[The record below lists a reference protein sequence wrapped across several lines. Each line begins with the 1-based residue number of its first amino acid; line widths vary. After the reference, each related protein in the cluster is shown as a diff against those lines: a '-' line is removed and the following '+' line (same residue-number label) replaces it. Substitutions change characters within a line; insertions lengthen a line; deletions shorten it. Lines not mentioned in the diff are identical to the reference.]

1 MNRKHIRKLILQEF
15 RNRLVEQEEKK
26 KKSFPSRAAAQ
37 QAKEELEKNAALLGE
52 GVPPEGP
59 PGNGTMLSKADA
71 IKLADDLKEAISGT
85 ELASGQL
92 FGMGTNEEL
101 IIKTLKKIPTLAD
114 LSFVSHV
121 FGEKHSG
128 LFGTDSLADAL
139 QDEYGTFTEDEFYDV
154 RAEIEAIYN
163 RGLFALN
170 GEVYTLRQIRQVE
183 KRAKAAQQ
191 DLLKNVDQGDVDTF
205 GDYAVDAA
213 KATGAAAGIGAGA
226 AAGVGAVQGMAMAG
240 VTGTGLLASPA
251 AASALG
257 LTAAG
262 TITTATGAGAAAAS
276 GAAGVGAL
284 GGTVGGALGLSNP
297 VGWAILAAAAI
308 GIGLYVAFDSAEFN
322 EAELKMLS
330 PDFYRGLGTMFKELS
345 KNFQDAADAINLGEY
360 SEEGEEGSVGPGG
373 EGKEYPALGWG
384 LERSFI
390 ENIVRTMNAYD
401 ETRGGIEGYVK
412 STPAQAWNPQIQESW
427 SKFAPHALLNC
438 SIYEFHK
445 DKAEDAESWLTL
457 SAGMKS
463 DFPGYTPNP
472 RGCLAFCLDAYY
484 DEVRFGMG
492 SGSSGGGTP
501 APSPGDVDPNP
512 DSKPQKGGGKITI
525 ESTGG
530 SDRVP
535 LSVPFNNATEAALIR
550 SIEDQ
555 FSENAR
561 RTAIKAASLEFDII
575 LKNDGSIRRV
585 KRKKPMGGAERD
597 NFKGNLQNTV
607 EDALEGRMQI
617 FKKNPEKEKYLTPKG
632 NLRIVIV
639 IPGGYRI
646 R

>member
-1 MNRKHIRKLILQEF
+1 MTLLKQTPKLAA
-15 RNRLVEQEEKK
+15 
-26 KKSFPSRAAAQ
+26 RAIPFVGW
-37 QAKEELEKNAALLGE
+37 ALLAVE
-52 GVPPEGP
+52 
-59 PGNGTMLSKADA
+59 
-71 IKLADDLKEAISGT
+71 LADWAMSADISENTDLALDS
-85 ELASGQL
+85 
-92 FGMGTNEEL
+92 
-101 IIKTLKKIPTLAD
+101 TLYKRLQDFLKQGVGNIE
-114 LSFVSHV
+114 S
-121 FGEKHSG
+121 EI
-128 LFGTDSLADAL
+128 DAL
-139 QDEYGTFTEDEFYDV
+139 QGVPVTPVEED
-154 RAEIEAIYN
+154 
-163 RGLFALN
+163 
-170 GEVYTLRQIRQVE
+170 
-183 KRAKAAQQ
+183 
-191 DLLKNVDQGDVDTF
+191 
-205 GDYAVDAA
+205 
-213 KATGAAAGIGAGA
+213 
-226 AAGVGAVQGMAMAG
+226 
-240 VTGTGLLASPA
+240 
-251 AASALG
+251 
-257 LTAAG
+257 
-262 TITTATGAGAAAAS
+262 
-276 GAAGVGAL
+276 
-284 GGTVGGALGLSNP
+284 
-297 VGWAILAAAAI
+297 
-308 GIGLYVAFDSAEFN
+308 
-322 EAELKMLS
+322 
-330 PDFYRGLGTMFKELS
+330 
-345 KNFQDAADAINLGEY
+345 
-360 SEEGEEGSVGPGG
+360 EEGE
-373 EGKEYPALGWG
+373 GKDYPDLGWG

-390 ENIVRTMNAYD
+390 ENIVKTMNAYD

-445 DKAEDAESWLTL
+445 DKAGDADSWLAL
-457 SAGMKS
+457 SAAMKS

-484 DEVRFGMG
+484 DDVRFGKG
-492 SGSSGGGTP
+492 GTSSGGGGTP
-501 APSPGDVDPNP
+501 APAPGGVDPNP

-575 LKNDGSIRRV
+575 LKKDGSIRRV

-617 FKKNPEKEKYLTPKG
+617 FNKKQNPEKKKYLTPEG

>member
-26 KKSFPSRAAAQ
+26 QKSFPNRAAAQ

-59 PGNGTMLSKADA
+59 PGNGTMLSKNDA
-71 IKLADDLKEAISGT
+71 MKLADDFYEAFSGT

-92 FGMGTNEEL
+92 FGMGTNEDL
-101 IIKTLKKIPTLAD
+101 IIKTLGKIPTLAD
-114 LSFVSHV
+114 LSFVAN
-121 FGEKHSG
+121 EYDEMHSG
-128 LFGTDSLADAL
+128 IFGIDSLSDAL
-139 QDEYGTFTEDEFYDV
+139 SGEYSSFFNKDEFYKV
-154 RAEIEAIYN
+154 RVAIEAVYN

-170 GEVYTLRQIRQVE
+170 GEVYTVRQMRQVE

-191 DLLKNVDQGDVDTF
+191 DFLKNVDKGNVDT
-205 GDYAVDAA
+205 YADRALETAQVGATAA
-213 KATGAAAGIGAGA
+213 GVTTGAL
-226 AAGVGAVQGMAMAG
+226 AGVGAVAGIVAAQGAT
-240 VTGTGLLASPA
+240 V
-251 AASALG
+251 
-257 LTAAG
+257 
-262 TITTATGAGAAAAS
+262 ATGAGVTVAATSLGLGAAAS
-276 GAAGVGAL
+276 SGAAV
-284 GGTVGGALGLSNP
+284 ALGLGP
-297 VGWAILAAAAI
+297 VGWLALAI
-308 GIGLYVAFDSAEFN
+308 GAVSVGLFVAFDGGDFN
-322 EAELKMLS
+322 DKELKMLS
-330 PDFYRGLGTMFKELS
+330 PDFYRGLGAMFKELS
-345 KNFQDAADAINLGEY
+345 KNFQAAADAINLDEY
-360 SEEGEEGSVGPGG
+360 PAEGEEGSAGPGR

-390 ENIVRTMNAYD
+390 KNIVLTMNEYSD
-401 ETRGGIEGYVK
+401 TRGGLEGYVK
-412 STPAQAWNPQIQESW
+412 PAPAEAWNPSIQDAW
-427 SKFAPHALLNC
+427 KIFAPHALTNC
-438 SIYEFHK
+438 SIYEFHRDDV
-445 DKAEDAESWLTL
+445 DKAESWLDL
-457 SAGMKS
+457 SRAMRS

-501 APSPGDVDPNP
+501 APSPSDVDPNP
-512 DSKPQKGGGKITI
+512 DSKPQKGGEKITI

-575 LKNDGSIRRV
+575 LKKDGSIRRV

-617 FKKNPEKEKYLTPKG
+617 FKKNPEKEKYLTPEG